1 MSEADP
7 ASALSRTEDDG
18 QYAVLRFSVAAC
30 LLCFQLPA
38 DGNLSKRS
46 AGSRTEE
53 SYIADCP
60 HVVSCR
66 YFRIPARRMDLS
78 RTGMETQN
86 HQSHYHRAITA
97 NLLSVAH
104 TGSLQQV
111 PPVSIGLYFAD
122 RFFLMAFHSAVQSGK
137 TGLRE

>member
-1 MSEADP
+1 M
-7 ASALSRTEDDG
+7 
-18 QYAVLRFSVAAC
+18 
-30 LLCFQLPA
+30 
-38 DGNLSKRS
+38 
-46 AGSRTEE
+46 
-53 SYIADCP
+53 
-60 HVVSCR
+60 VSCR